1 MASHAT
7 CFLRRLGMDLPFPGL
22 GFRIDWGFG
31 GSIQGF
37 WGRAYPPL
45 PYRPKP
51 NSKPAPTQTLGL
63 REGRAGPSPET
74 WIDPLAPREGWVGV
88 EKTGTDP
95 CHPSLRDW
103 EFELHVYP
111 SRTKTNSLV
120 LEWIL
125 SRRLTFKPPRT
136 SNCKRPIHVTGLH
149 DLWLALVG
157 GFLGVTTDIFR
168 RLWLYLDSNY
178 CPYLAMINYCFQLM
192 IFW

>member
-95 CHPSLRDW
+95 CHPSFAWLRVW
-103 EFELHVYP
+103 AACLSVPHENEQFSIRVNFVPTTHIQTTENVEL
-111 SRTKTNSLV
+111 KTADPCN
-120 LEWIL
+120 WIAWPLACVGRWLLRGNNWYL
-125 SRRLTFKPPRT
+125 SQALTLF
-136 SNCKRPIHVTGLH
+136 V
-149 DLWLALVG
+149 
-157 GFLGVTTDIFR
+157 F
-168 RLWLYLDSNY
+168 
-178 CPYLAMINYCFQLM
+178 
-192 IFW
+192 